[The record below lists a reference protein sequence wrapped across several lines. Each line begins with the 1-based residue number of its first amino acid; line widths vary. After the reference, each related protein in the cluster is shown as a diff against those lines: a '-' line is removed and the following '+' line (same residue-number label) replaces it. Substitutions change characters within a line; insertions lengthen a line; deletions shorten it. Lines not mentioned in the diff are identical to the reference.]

1 MAFSELA
8 FFHSGPI
15 LNNISNL
22 FMTIGENMNMT
33 ADDAGS
39 VVLHSNIFIVSQI
52 ILRCQCKMF

>member
-1 MAFSELA
+1 MVEINHDLA
-8 FFHSGPI
+8 TGEQSFKLEI
-15 LNNISNL
+15 NL